1 MRPEV
6 NSKDVVNL
14 QEVAKV
20 YESQENF
27 DGAIN
32 CYQKILNLQP
42 KNVAC
47 YLTLAKALK
56 QNNQI
61 IEAIAAYQKAIEIKP
76 TIHFRTYIELG
87 EVLESIGEIEEAIF
101 AYQKAI
107 EVNANSHILLYRKL
121 ALLLE
126 KQERLDEAIAIYELA
141 INREPNKY
149 DFYASLGKIQIKK
162 GELDRGIANYQKAL
176 ELQEEAPLWLYISL
190 RNLLAEQGRTEELR
204 TINHQFKKRQVQ
216 EGQVI
221 EGKNGWL
228 FLDKDSNQIMNQ
240 VTGKLSF
247 SPQQILHWKTLL
259 EMRSI
264 WLSERQIHYCFFVV
278 PNKIC
283 VYPEFL
289 PSISLSKNR
298 TIMHLKNYLE
308 EKSFVKII
316 YPLEE
321 LVKAK
326 SEMDVYSKDDT
337 HWNDFG
343 AFIGYQKLCE
353 GISKI
358 LDINLI
364 SRSSV
369 EFIETVSDL
378 NELEDESDLGS
389 KIGQIKPQR
398 IRARLR
404 SQKAK
409 CAYNNKAFNRGNL
422 MVFENRDRT
431 LPKAVIFRDSFSTLL
446 LPFLSESFSRL
457 VAVWQPNLD
466 YSIIEKEKPDIVI
479 SQQVERFLMKIPDDL
494 NGKTNEEYV
503 KLKNQL

>member
-1 MRPEV
+1 
-6 NSKDVVNL
+6 
-14 QEVAKV
+14 
-20 YESQENF
+20 
-27 DGAIN
+27 
-32 CYQKILNLQP
+32 
-42 KNVAC
+42 
-47 YLTLAKALK
+47 
-56 QNNQI
+56 
-61 IEAIAAYQKAIEIKP
+61 
-76 TIHFRTYIELG
+76 
-87 EVLESIGEIEEAIF
+87 
-101 AYQKAI
+101 
-107 EVNANSHILLYRKL
+107 
-121 ALLLE
+121 
-126 KQERLDEAIAIYELA
+126 
-141 INREPNKY
+141 
-149 DFYASLGKIQIKK
+149 
-162 GELDRGIANYQKAL
+162 
-176 ELQEEAPLWLYISL
+176 
-190 RNLLAEQGRTEELR
+190 
-204 TINHQFKKRQVQ
+204 
-216 EGQVI
+216 
-221 EGKNGWL
+221 
-228 FLDKDSNQIMNQ
+228 
-240 VTGKLSF
+240 LSF